1 MGELDGRMV
10 ARLEGL
16 FRVRG
21 EMGSI
26 HEVALIMLLRLR
38 GSARPWGEEGMV
50 RVEKKED
57 GYGMHIIR
65 MGDIEGMAHVIPID
79 PGRLWL
85 VNNRLDF
92 STWNELYA

>member
-1 MGELDGRMV
+1 MV

-26 HEVALIMLLRLR
+26 HEVALMMLLRLR

-50 RVEKKED
+50 RVEKRVD
-57 GYGMHIIR
+57 GFGIHIIR
-65 MGDIEGMAHVIPID
+65 IGDMEGMAHVIPLD
-79 PGRLWL
+79 PVKLWL
-85 VNNRLDF
+85 VNNRIDF
-92 STWNELYA
+92 NSWNELYA